1 MLHENAGIGH
11 SGKGLNMDTVY
22 RSNFAPYISDMI
34 SYKKALG
41 YSELT
46 YRQNLL
52 NFDRFCY
59 DKYPEEKNITQELV
73 NEWLVARPNEHIN
86 GVKRRASAVR
96 ALAKYMNAVGVSAY
110 IMPIGVLGRDKPFT
124 PYIYSNSELESFF
137 QAADQYP
144 ESIRSP
150 LKEHTVPVLFR
161 LIYSCGLRP
170 QEARKLKRSDVDFD
184 SKTIYISD
192 SKRHKDRL
200 IPVDPGILNICKEYD
215 IVANVMF
222 PSRIYFFQFSGNNKP
237 CSNEWVNVVFRKCWQ
252 LSGIQFFHNGQ
263 TPRVFDFRH
272 NYASRRIMQWLD
284 GGKDLNVLA
293 PYLSAYM
300 GHVNLSDT
308 FYYVHLIPDLIAN
321 TPSIDWNK
329 MSWCIPEVPCNE

>member
-329 MSWCIPEVPCNE
+329 MSWCIPEVHCNE

>member
-215 IVANVMF
+215 VVANVMF

-329 MSWCIPEVPCNE
+329 MSWCIPEVHCNE

>member
-1 MLHENAGIGH
+1 
-11 SGKGLNMDTVY
+11 MDTVY
-22 RSNFAPYISDMI
+22 RSKFAPYISDLI

-41 YSELT
+41 YSEST

-59 DKYPEEKNITQELV
+59 DKYPEEKNLTQELV
-73 NEWLVARPNEHIN
+73 NEWIIARPNEHIN

-96 ALAKYMNAVGVSAY
+96 ALAKYMNAVGVPAY
-110 IMPIGVLGRDKPFT
+110 VIPIGALGRDKTFT

-137 QAADQYP
+137 HAADQYP
-144 ESIRSP
+144 QSKRSP

-161 LIYSCGLRP
+161 LIYGCGLRP
-170 QEARKLKRSDVDFD
+170 QEARKLKRSEVDFEN
-184 SKTIYISD
+184 KTIYISD

-200 IPVDPGILNICKEYD
+200 IPVDSAILDICKEYD

-222 PSRIYFFQFSGNNKP
+222 PSRTYFFQFSSNSKP
-237 CSNEWVNVVFRKCWQ
+237 CSNAWVDNVFRKCWE
-252 LSGIQFFHNGQ
+252 LTGIRFFHNGQ
-263 TPRVFDFRH
+263 TPRVYDFRH
-272 NYASRRIMQWLD
+272 NYPSRRIMQWLD
-284 GGKDLNVLA
+284 EGKDLNVLI

-300 GHVNLSDT
+300 GHVYLSDT

-329 MSWCIPEVPCNE
+329 MSGCIPEVYCNE